1 MIELLEDK
9 EVSFLLEKA
18 LNKERLTEEEAIF
31 LYKNAPLSA
40 LGYVA
45 NELNKEKN
53 QDRAFFIVNRYLNP
67 TNICVYKCK
76 FCSFGVSKSDERAF
90 ELSID
95 EVLRKIESSYK
106 KGITEVHIV
115 GGLPP
120 HWEREDYVN
129 LIKVVKQNFPD
140 IVIKA
145 YTAVEIDHIAKISKS
160 TYEDVLLELKEA
172 GLSLLPGGGAEI
184 FADRVRNIIAPN
196 KANAEEYLEIHETAH
211 KLGIPSNVTMLY
223 GHIETIEERVD
234 HMKRIRNLQ
243 DKTAGFQVFIPLA
256 YHPKGTSLGGERT
269 SSVDDLKTIAMSRIF
284 LDNFD
289 NIKAYW
295 ITLGEKLAQIALNF
309 GANDIDGT
317 LEEELVVHAAGST
330 ETYGKTVDKLISIIK
345 GASKIPVQRDSFYNI
360 IKVYN

>member
-9 EVSFLLEKA
+9 DVSFLLEKA
-18 LNKERLTEEEAIF
+18 LNKERLTEEEAIY

-53 QDRAFFIVNRYLNP
+53 KDNAYFIINRYLNP

-76 FCSFGVSKSDERAF
+76 LCSFGVSKSDEKAF

-95 EVLRKIESSYK
+95 EVLRKIEYSYK
-106 KGITEVHIV
+106 NNITEVHIV

-120 HWEREDYVN
+120 HWKREDYIN
-129 LIKVVKQNFPD
+129 IIRSIKNNFPD

-160 TYEDVLLELKEA
+160 TYEDVLLELKDA

-184 FADRVRNIIAPN
+184 FADRVRSIIAPN
-196 KANAEEYLEIHETAH
+196 KTNAQEYLEVHETAH
-211 KLGIPSNVTMLY
+211 KLGIPTNVTMLY
-223 GHIETIEERVD
+223 GHIETIEERID
-234 HMKRIRNLQ
+234 HMNRIRNLQ
-243 DKTAGFQVFIPLA
+243 DKTNGFQVFIPLA
-256 YHPKGTSLGGERT
+256 YYPEGTALGGERT
-269 SSVDDLKTIAMSRIF
+269 SSVDDLKSIAMSRIF
-284 LDNFD
+284 LDNFS

-295 ITLGEKLAQIALNF
+295 ITLGEKLTQIALNF

-317 LEEELVVHAAGST
+317 LEEELVIHAAGTKES
-330 ETYGKTVDKLISIIK
+330 YGKTVDKLVSIIK
-345 GASKIPVQRDSFYNI
+345 DANKIPIQRDSFYNI

>member
-31 LYKNAPLSA
+31 LYKNTPLSA

-95 EVLRKIESSYK
+95 EVLRKIDNSYK
-106 KGITEVHIV
+106 NGITEVHIV

-120 HWEREDYVN
+120 HWERKDYVN
-129 LIKVVKQNFPD
+129 LIKVVKENFPN

-160 TYEDVLLELKEA
+160 TYEDVLLELKEV

-234 HMKRIRNLQ
+234 HMKRVRDLQ

-330 ETYGKTVDKLISIIK
+330 ETYGKTVDKLINIIR

>member
-1 MIELLEDK
+1 MIDLMEDK
-9 EVSFLLEKA
+9 EIGFLLEKA
-18 LNKERLTEEEAIF
+18 LNKERLSEEEAVF

-53 QDRAFFIVNRYLNP
+53 QDRAYFIINRYLNP

-76 FCSFGVSKSDERAF
+76 FCSFGVSKSDEKAF
-90 ELSID
+90 ELSTD
-95 EVLRKIESSYK
+95 EVLKKIESSYE

-120 HWEREDYVN
+120 HWKKEDYVN
-129 LIKVVKQNFPD
+129 LIKAVKDRFKD

-160 TYEDVLLELKEA
+160 TYKDVLLELKEA
-172 GLSLLPGGGAEI
+172 GLYLLPGGGAEI
-184 FADRVRNIIAPN
+184 FADRVRSVIAPN
-196 KANAEEYLEIHETAH
+196 KANADEYLEIHETAH
-211 KLGIPSNVTMLY
+211 KLGIPTNVTMLY

-234 HMKRIRNLQ
+234 HMKRIRDLQ
-243 DKTAGFQVFIPLA
+243 DKTGGFQVFIPLA
-256 YHPKGTSLGGERT
+256 YHPKGTVLGGERT
-269 SSVDDLKTIAMSRIF
+269 TSIDDLKTIAMSRIF

-295 ITLGEKLAQIALNF
+295 ITLGEKLAQVALNF

-317 LEEELVVHAAGST
+317 LEEELVVHAAGSS
-330 ETYGKTVDKLISIIK
+330 ETYGKTVEKLVNIIK
-345 GASKIPVQRDSFYNI
+345 GASKIPIQRDSFYNI